1 MTDLNLSPIIGK
13 IEAVIKY
20 GHEADRQKYLI
31 EIHRELCLM
40 ANRPEWIRK
49 LYNEL
54 ERLNKPK
61 Q

>member
-31 EIHRELCLM
+31 EIHRE
-40 ANRPEWIRK
+40 
-49 LYNEL
+49 
-54 ERLNKPK
+54 
-61 Q
+61 